1 MGNRSVYQDRLGTH
15 THIGKALKKTRVR
28 QAEALALQHQNMAV
42 WESEIKPH
50 VTDEILADKIDASV
64 QYVQFKALG

>member
-1 MGNRSVYQDRLGTH
+1 
-15 THIGKALKKTRVR
+15 
-28 QAEALALQHQNMAV
+28 MAV

-64 QYVQFKALG
+64 QYVQFKALD